1 MKFEF
6 CRRVDMTTNE
16 LVIVVS
22 IGDEKYYLTNEAYSH
37 HPSDVAIVSNPNSKT
52 IEWIKKVGTKL

>member
-22 IGDEKYYLTNEAYSH
+22 IGDEKYYLTNEAYSDTGFM
-37 HPSDVAIVSNPNSKT
+37 PLNVF
-52 IEWIKKVGTKL
+52 LFFLFF